1 MVSRADALWRV
12 DLALLLPP
20 SDLDVDEDEEPIPDI
35 PTLQSWPV
43 GTTRPEPPRMTSGD
57 LGFYKGARAELLMV
71 GPDHVAVRQGGGG
84 IGGYPI
90 SWDRIRVK
98 ALEPVVTLG
107 FNDRHSLPIGEIL
120 GEAVETALMEREPE
134 GCAGPYEKNWALI
147 RTEGRWIVRGSHS
160 PMAGFCPPEILPF
173 TLPVAPTADL
183 VGDTGGVVPWEVLAG
198 VHEGLTD
205 AVSAPSGRTTLLVFR
220 DHLAVAV
227 DDRIV
232 SEHAEAGQAIVA
244 AQWAPTIRDSGA

>member
-1 MVSRADALWRV
+1 MQKKVSKRDHK
-12 DLALLLPP
+12 
-20 SDLDVDEDEEPIPDI
+20 LDKENQE
-35 PTLQSWPV
+35 S
-43 GTTRPEPPRMTSGD
+43 S
-57 LGFYKGARAELLMV
+57 
-71 GPDHVAVRQGGGG
+71 
-84 IGGYPI
+84 
-90 SWDRIRVK
+90 
-98 ALEPVVTLG
+98 LEP
-107 FNDRHSLPIGEIL
+107 
-120 GEAVETALMEREPE
+120 A
-134 GCAGPYEKNWALI
+134 GCLRP
-147 RTEGRWIVRGSHS
+147 S
-160 PMAGFCPPEILPF
+160 FCPPEILPF